1 MVWYGVVILVGYLY
15 VCVCIYMRVFR
26 RWMGM
31 FIRVVLYE
39 MGYVYCTLERDEY
52 EYRILS
58 TVVTVIVA
66 VRVTVTVLY
75 CTV

>member
-1 MVWYGVVILVGYLY
+1 
-15 VCVCIYMRVFR
+15 
-26 RWMGM
+26 M

-39 MGYVYCTLERDEY
+39 MGYVYCTLERDED

-58 TVVTVIVA
+58 TVATVIVA